1 MWAAAWNEILE
12 HRPDVSFRATPDNLK
27 KLFGRPLPVIAS
39 MIFTKLSKPEYLE
52 LIQKCTDNEHEFLHK
67 IPGKLFSGVRE
78 TLLALKEQYPLYIV
92 SNCEAGYIETF
103 LEATGLGDCFL
114 DHECPGS
121 SGKYKAENI
130 RLIVERNTISHPVY
144 IGDTDGDA
152 QACQEAGV
160 APYFRRVR
168 LWANH
173 ASCCK
178 NRYIFTDSGGD
189 RSWLIFSRNSISQP
203 QFQLYDM
210 ETWER
215 AEYFHYYMDL
225 YQNPLQSQCQH

>member
-1 MWAAAWNEILE
+1 MDKKIQTDGIIFDVDGTLWDSTESVAAARNEILE

-67 IPGKLFSGVRE
+67 IPGKLFSGVKE

-160 APYFRRVR
+160 PF
-168 LWANH
+168 
-173 ASCCK
+173 
-178 NRYIFTDSGGD
+178 IFAGFGFGETTHYAAKIDT
-189 RSWLIFSRNSISQP
+189 FSQIP
-203 QFQLYDM
+203 
-210 ETWER
+210 EVIV
-215 AEYFHYYMDL
+215 HG
-225 YQNPLQSQCQH
+225 

>member
-1 MWAAAWNEILE
+1 MDKKIQTDGIIFDVDGTLWDSTESVAAAWNEILE

-39 MIFTKLSKPEYLE
+39 MIFTELSKPEYLE

-160 APYFRRVR
+160 PF
-168 LWANH
+168 
-173 ASCCK
+173 
-178 NRYIFTDSGGD
+178 IFAGFGFGETTHYAAKIDT
-189 RSWLIFSRNSISQP
+189 FSQIP
-203 QFQLYDM
+203 EVLV
-210 ETWER
+210 
-215 AEYFHYYMDL
+215 HG
-225 YQNPLQSQCQH
+225 

>member
-1 MWAAAWNEILE
+1 M
-12 HRPDVSFRATPDNLK
+12 SFRATPDNLK

-39 MIFTKLSKPEYLE
+39 MIFTELSKPEYLE

-152 QACQEAGV
+152 HACQEAGV
-160 APYFRRVR
+160 PF
-168 LWANH
+168 
-173 ASCCK
+173 
-178 NRYIFTDSGGD
+178 IFAGFGFGETTHYAAKIDT
-189 RSWLIFSRNSISQP
+189 FSQIP
-203 QFQLYDM
+203 
-210 ETWER
+210 EVIV
-215 AEYFHYYMDL
+215 HG
-225 YQNPLQSQCQH
+225 

>member
-1 MWAAAWNEILE
+1 MDKKIQTDGIIFDVDGTLWDSTESVAAAWNEILE
-12 HRPDVSFRATPDNLK
+12 RRPDVSFRATPDNLK

-130 RLIVERNTISHPVY
+130 LLIVERNTISHPVY

-160 APYFRRVR
+160 PF
-168 LWANH
+168 
-173 ASCCK
+173 
-178 NRYIFTDSGGD
+178 IFAGFGFGETTHYAAKIDT
-189 RSWLIFSRNSISQP
+189 FSQIP
-203 QFQLYDM
+203 
-210 ETWER
+210 EVIV
-215 AEYFHYYMDL
+215 HG
-225 YQNPLQSQCQH
+225 

>member
-1 MWAAAWNEILE
+1 
-12 HRPDVSFRATPDNLK
+12 
-27 KLFGRPLPVIAS
+27 

-160 APYFRRVR
+160 PF
-168 LWANH
+168 
-173 ASCCK
+173 
-178 NRYIFTDSGGD
+178 IFAGFGFGETTHYAAKIDT
-189 RSWLIFSRNSISQP
+189 FSQIP
-203 QFQLYDM
+203 
-210 ETWER
+210 EVIV
-215 AEYFHYYMDL
+215 HG
-225 YQNPLQSQCQH
+225 

>member
-1 MWAAAWNEILE
+1 MDKKIQTDGIIFDVDGTLWDSTESVAAAWTEILE

-160 APYFRRVR
+160 PF
-168 LWANH
+168 
-173 ASCCK
+173 
-178 NRYIFTDSGGD
+178 IFAGFGFGETTHYAAKIDT
-189 RSWLIFSRNSISQP
+189 FSQIP
-203 QFQLYDM
+203 
-210 ETWER
+210 EVIV
-215 AEYFHYYMDL
+215 HG
-225 YQNPLQSQCQH
+225 

>member
-1 MWAAAWNEILE
+1 MDKKIQTDGIIFDVDGTLWDSTESVAAAWNEILE

-39 MIFTKLSKPEYLE
+39 MIFTELSKPEYLE

-67 IPGKLFSGVRE
+67 IPGKLFPGVRE

-103 LEATGLGDCFL
+103 LEATGLGGCFL

-130 RLIVERNTISHPVY
+130 RLIVERNAISHPVY
-144 IGDTDGDA
+144 IGDTDGDSL
-152 QACQEAGV
+152 ACQEADVPFIFAG
-160 APYFRRVR
+160 FGFGETD
-168 LWANH
+168 
-173 ASCCK
+173 
-178 NRYIFTDSGGD
+178 RYATKINA
-189 RSWLIFSRNSISQP
+189 FSQIP
-203 QFQLYDM
+203 
-210 ETWER
+210 EVIV
-215 AEYFHYYMDL
+215 HG
-225 YQNPLQSQCQH
+225 